1 MNEVTFGELETQR
14 AELLPA
20 RETLYTSIEA
30 FFFDIGVDLDAAL
43 VEATNTSQAL
53 NVIAED
59 SSAVSEAAQTVN
71 VEQ

>member
-30 FFFDIGVDLDAAL
+30 YFDFTAAL
-43 VEATNTSQAL
+43 VEASNASQAL
-53 NVIAED
+53 NVLTED
-59 SSAVSEAAQTVN
+59 SAAYSEAVQDIN

>member
-1 MNEVTFGELETQR
+1 MNEVTFGELEVQR

-30 FFFDIGVDLDAAL
+30 YFDFTAAL
-43 VEATNTSQAL
+43 VEASNSSQAL
-53 NVIAED
+53 NVLTED
-59 SSAVSEAAQTVN
+59 SDAYSEAVQTIN